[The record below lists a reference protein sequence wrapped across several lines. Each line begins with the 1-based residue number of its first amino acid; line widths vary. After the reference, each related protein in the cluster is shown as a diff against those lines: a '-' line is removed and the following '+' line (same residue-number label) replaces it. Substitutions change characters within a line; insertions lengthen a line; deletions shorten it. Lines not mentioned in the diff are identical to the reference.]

1 LFIEQLKGRSNTL
14 KMKLAVPKES
24 NDSRVALAPDAIAKV
39 SELGL
44 SVIMQKSAGEQAYFP
59 DESYEGA
66 TFLNREELLQTAD
79 AVLSIHPLSEN
90 ELDLLS
96 AGTVV
101 ISQFQPFNDE
111 RIANRLRERD
121 LKGFS
126 LDVIPRI
133 TAAQSMDILSSMGS
147 IAGYKAVLE
156 AAHYLPRYFSMMIT
170 AAGSIRPAQ
179 VLVLGAGVAGLQAIA
194 TARRLGA
201 RVEAFDTRSA
211 AREEVQSLGAKFIEV
226 EGAKEAEDSGGYA
239 VEQSEEFLERQRKEV
254 QARAKNA
261 DVIITTAQVRGA
273 KAPLLIPADVVD
285 AMRAGSVIIDLAS
298 STGGNVAL
306 SVDNEMV
313 ERKGVK
319 IVGNSYLA
327 ALMPQDASQLYS
339 NNVVNYLKLLFRDGA
354 LHLDMDNKIISDT
367 YITKPEKSNEANA
380 ENQ

>member
-1 LFIEQLKGRSNTL
+1 
-14 KMKLAVPKES
+14 MKLAVPIES
-24 NDSRVALAPDAIAKV
+24 NDSRVALAPNAIAKV

-44 SVIMQKSAGEQAYFP
+44 SVIMQKGAGEQAFFS
-59 DESYEGA
+59 DENYEGA

-79 AVLSIHPLSEN
+79 VVLSIHPLSEN

-121 LKGFS
+121 LNGFS

-147 IAGYKAVLE
+147 IAGSKAVLE

-194 TARRLGA
+194 TERRLGA

-211 AREEVQSLGAKFIEV
+211 AREEVESLGAKFIEV

-298 STGGNVAL
+298 STGGNVEL

-367 YITKPEKSNEANA
+367 YITRPEKSKEANA